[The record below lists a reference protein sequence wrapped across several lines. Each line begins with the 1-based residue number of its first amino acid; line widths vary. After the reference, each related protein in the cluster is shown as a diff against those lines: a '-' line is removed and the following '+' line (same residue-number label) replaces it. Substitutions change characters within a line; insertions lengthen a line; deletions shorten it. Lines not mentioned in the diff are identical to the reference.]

1 MATSALVL
9 MSLLSNHNLMSNMFD
24 LEYLKTQEKNRL
36 QQFKKEQRNHR
47 ASLAR
52 EYKTLMLTSKMQHK
66 HNLNDFKYYLNY
78 NIKRR

>member
-24 LEYLKTQEKNRL
+24 LEYLKAQEKNRL
-36 QQFKKEQRNHR
+36 SQFKKDQRNHR

-52 EYKTLMLTSKMQHK
+52 EYKALMLTSKTQHK

>member
-1 MATSALVL
+1 

-24 LEYLKTQEKNRL
+24 LEYLKAQEKNRL
-36 QQFKKEQRNHR
+36 MQFKKEQRNHR

-52 EYKTLMLTSKMQHK
+52 EYKSLMLTSKMQHM

>member
-24 LEYLKTQEKNRL
+24 LEYLRTQEKNRL
-36 QQFKKEQRNHR
+36 MQFKKEQRNHR

-52 EYKTLMLTSKMQHK
+52 EYKVLMLTSKMQHK

-78 NIKRR
+78 NIKRC

>member
-1 MATSALVL
+1 

-24 LEYLKTQEKNRL
+24 LEYLRTQEKNRL
-36 QQFKKEQRNHR
+36 IQFKKEQRNHR

>member
-9 MSLLSNHNLMSNMFD
+9 MSLLSNHSLMSNMFD
-24 LEYLKTQEKNRL
+24 IDYLRAQEKNRL
-36 QQFKKEQRNHR
+36 MQFKKDQRNHR

-52 EYKTLMLTSKMQHK
+52 EYKALMLTSKLQHK

>member
-9 MSLLSNHNLMSNMFD
+9 MSLLSNHSLMSNMFD
-24 LEYLKTQEKNRL
+24 IDYLRAQEKNRL
-36 QQFKKEQRNHR
+36 MQFKKDQRNHR

-52 EYKTLMLTSKMQHK
+52 EYKALMLTSKTLHK

-78 NIKRR
+78 NIKR